1 MKVKDSGLLTPGKSI
16 EKMDSD
22 LIPEKR
28 NLWILKEEKF
38 LLVVGDP

>member
-16 EKMDSD
+16 ETMDSD
-22 LIPEKR
+22 LILEKR

-38 LLVVGDP
+38 LFVGDP